1 MRRRF
6 RPKDIPPEH
15 IPRRKIHIVRDLL
28 ALIGAGTLLYLFIT
42 EVVMRIL
49 AWFTP
54 AGGGSL

>member
-1 MRRRF
+1 MHF
-6 RPKDIPPEH
+6 RPKNRPGERPPHRKLH
-15 IPRRKIHIVRDLL
+15 IARDVL

-49 AWFTP
+49 ACFTP

>member
-1 MRRRF
+1 MHF
-6 RPKDIPPEH
+6 RPKNRPGERPPHRKLH
-15 IPRRKIHIVRDLL
+15 IARDVL